1 MASDVYVKLDDR
13 IRLIAA
19 ALAATSYP
27 DDAQVRHRHGT
38 HAHARATR
46 RLLADFADHEAVR
59 SLQALLDHG
68 APLEAVFT
76 LALVLPFPDGNN
88 EQSARWTP
96 PRWMPPHWDDQL
108 MRFYADAD
116 LAAWWQS
123 EAAAWQTAFE
133 DASRTFENV
142 HFKPFLQPYLGEI
155 DERLIFAPNILYP
168 TDQTLGLRFGSD
180 LVCIAPPR
188 VAWGDSPPWPF
199 DEDPAHVYRAAIEQ
213 YGFILMDAYLR
224 AHAERIIELAQ
235 TPLPVTEQYRALY
248 PTWAEQFAHLFVA
261 GAVAI
266 YLEDHVSQA
275 EASAYVLMERK
286 VSGLEVLPGVI
297 HVFRRYLRELESGN
311 YTSLLDLLPNFSRQL
326 KVANKI
332 ASL

>member
-1 MASDVYVKLDDR
+1 MTSDVYVKLDDR
-13 IRLIAA
+13 VRLIAS
-19 ALAATSYP
+19 ALAATRYP
-27 DDAQVRHRHGT
+27 DDAQVQHRHGT

-46 RLLADFADHEAVR
+46 RVLASFADHEAVR

-68 APLEAVFT
+68 APLEAIFT
-76 LALVLPFPDGNN
+76 LALVLRFPDGKI
-88 EQSARWTP
+88 EKP
-96 PRWMPPHWDDQL
+96 PRWMPRHWDDQL
-108 MRFYADAD
+108 MRFYAEAD
-116 LAAWWQS
+116 LAAWWHS
-123 EAAAWQTAFE
+123 ENAAWQTAIE
-133 DASRTFENV
+133 ASSRTFENV
-142 HFKPFLQPYLGEI
+142 QFKPFLQPYLGEI
-155 DERLIFAPNILYP
+155 GERLIFVPNILYP
-168 TDQTLGLRFGSD
+168 TDQTLGLRFGND

-213 YGFILMDAYLR
+213 YGYILMDAYLR
-224 AHAERIIELAQ
+224 AHADRIVELAQ
-235 TPLPVTEQYRALY
+235 TPLPVTDQYRALY

-275 EASAYVLMERK
+275 EANAYVLMERK

-297 HVFRRYLRELESGN
+297 HVFRRYLRELASGN

>member
-1 MASDVYVKLDDR
+1 MTSDVYVKLDDR
-13 IRLIAA
+13 VRLIAA
-19 ALAATSYP
+19 ALAATRYP
-27 DDAQVRHRHGT
+27 DDAQSRHRHGT

-46 RLLADFADHEAVR
+46 RYLANFANHEAVR
-59 SLQALLDHG
+59 ALQALLDHG
-68 APLEAVFT
+68 APLEAIFT
-76 LALVLPFPDGNN
+76 LAQALHFADDTR
-88 EQSARWTP
+88 EQPARWTP

-116 LAAWWQS
+116 LAGWWQS
-123 EAAAWQTAFE
+123 ENAVWQTAFE
-133 DASRTFENV
+133 GVSRTFTDV
-142 HFKPFLQPYLGEI
+142 RFKPFLQPYLGVI
-155 DERLIFAPNILYP
+155 DERLVFMPNILYP
-168 TDQTLGLRFGSD
+168 TDHTLGLRFSGD

-199 DEDPAHVYRAAIEQ
+199 DEDPAHVYRTTIEL

-224 AHAERIIELAQ
+224 AHADRIIELAQ
-235 TPLPVTEQYRALY
+235 TPLPVTDQYRALY

-266 YLEDHVSQA
+266 YLEDHVSPA

-297 HVFRRYLRELESGN
+297 HVFRRYLRELASGN